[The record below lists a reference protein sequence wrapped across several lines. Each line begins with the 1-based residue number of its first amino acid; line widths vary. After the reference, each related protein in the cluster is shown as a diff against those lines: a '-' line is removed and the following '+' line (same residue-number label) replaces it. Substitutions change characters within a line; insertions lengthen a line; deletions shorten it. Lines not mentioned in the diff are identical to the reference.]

1 MVPHPHQ
8 DAAQDPWP
16 GDTLRLCDVPAL
28 LVLCDERG
36 HVLAASPPAEALLRR
51 IAELPPSASSDPE
64 TTPRPLLPAGLWP
77 ALAAVDSG
85 DAIQWR
91 PADGTLCL
99 GCTRYRLG
107 DGRVLILMR
116 EVSDKQRALSQRV
129 HEQRLEAT
137 GSLVAAIAHDIR
149 GALSSVL
156 FNADVLVNRGSQLDP
171 AALRPFLLEILGG
184 AERLKQIVDGLLH
197 FARLGPQVAP
207 DTPIEHVLT
216 RALAVVR
223 PRLRDRSV
231 VLTVDPVPSGLYVH
245 GNPLHIEQI
254 LVNLLHNAVESRPGA
269 LAVRITCS
277 RRGDGNVLVRV
288 CDDGPGVAADVQR
301 RIFEPFFTTKPF
313 STGLGLSTGREA
325 ARQLGGDL
333 VLEPS
338 ERGACFGLVLRG
350 AAVGGPV

>member
-1 MVPHPHQ
+1 MVPQPHR
-8 DAAQDPWP
+8 DPSGSDPWP
-16 GDTLRLCDVPAL
+16 GDTLRLSDVPAL

-36 HVLAASPPAEALLRR
+36 HLLAASPPAEALLRR
-51 IAELPPSASSDPE
+51 AASDPSAPVN
-64 TTPRPLLPAGLWP
+64 LPDGLWP
-77 ALAAVDSG
+77 ALAAVDPG

-91 PADGTLCL
+91 PASGALCL

-107 DGRVLILMR
+107 DGRNLILMR

-156 FNADVLVNRGSQLDP
+156 FNADVLVHRAGALEP

-197 FARLGPQVAP
+197 FARLGPQIAP
-207 DTPIEHVLT
+207 DSPIDQVLS

-223 PRLRDRSV
+223 PRLRDRPIT
-231 VLTVDPVPSGLYVH
+231 LTLEPAPADLRVK

-254 LVNLLHNAVESRPGA
+254 LVNLLHNAVEARPGP
-269 LAVRITCS
+269 VHIRIAS
-277 RRGDGNVLVRV
+277 QRRDDGTVHVRV
-288 CDDGPGVAADVQR
+288 CDDGPGVAPDLQP

-338 ERGACFGLVLRG
+338 ERGACFDLVLR
-350 AAVGGPV
+350 AAEGGPP

>member
-8 DAAQDPWP
+8 DPAQDPWP

-51 IAELPPSASSDPE
+51 IADATPADPE
-64 TTPRPLLPAGLWP
+64 TTHARPGLPAGLWP

-91 PADGTLCL
+91 PADGALCL

-231 VLTVDPVPSGLYVH
+231 ALAVDPVPPGLYVH

-350 AAVGGPV
+350 AAIGGPT

>member
-1 MVPHPHQ
+1 MVPSPHH
-8 DAAQDPWP
+8 DTPPGAPARPPGADPWP
-16 GDTLRLCDVPAL
+16 GDTLRLADVPAML
-28 LVLCDERG
+28 ALCDERG
-36 HVLAASPPAEALLRR
+36 HLLAASPPAEALLVRLG
-51 IAELPPSASSDPE
+51 AVGPE
-64 TTPRPLLPAGLWP
+64 LPAGLWP
-77 ALAAVDSG
+77 ALAAVDPG

-107 DGRVLILMR
+107 DGRALILMR
-116 EVSDKQRALSQRV
+116 EVSDKQRALAQRV

-156 FNADVLVNRGSQLDP
+156 FNADVLVHRTGTLDP

-207 DTPIEHVLT
+207 DTPIDQILT

-223 PRLRDRSV
+223 PRLRDR
-231 VLTVDPVPSGLYVH
+231 PVTLAVGAAPPDLRVK

-254 LVNLLHNAVESRPGA
+254 LVNLLHNAVESQSGP
-269 LAVRITCS
+269 LHVRIDVE
-277 RRGDGNVLVRV
+277 RRGDGTVRV
-288 CDDGPGVAADVQR
+288 RVGDDGPGIAPDLQPRVFD
-301 RIFEPFFTTKPF
+301 PFFTTKPF

-333 VLEPS
+333 ALLPS
-338 ERGACFGLVLRG
+338 DHGACFGLVLP
-350 AAVGGPV
+350 AAAESPR

>member
-1 MVPHPHQ
+1 MAPHSHPGP
-8 DAAQDPWP
+8 APGEPTTGQDPWP
-16 GDTLRLCDVPAL
+16 DTLRLCDVPAPL
-28 LVLCDERG
+28 ALCDDRG
-36 HVLAASPPAEALLRR
+36 HVLAASPPAEELLRR
-51 IAELPPSASSDPE
+51 SAADERTLPD
-64 TTPRPLLPAGLWP
+64 GLWA
-77 ALAAVDSG
+77 ALTAVDPG

-91 PADGTLCL
+91 PADGALCL

-116 EVSDKQRALSQRV
+116 EVSDKQRALALRV

-156 FNADVLVNRGSQLDP
+156 FNADVLVHRGAKMDP
-171 AALRPFLLEILGG
+171 GALRPFLLEILGG

-207 DTPIEHVLT
+207 DTAVDHVLT

-223 PRLRDRSV
+223 PRLRDRAV
-231 VLTVDPVPSGLYVH
+231 GITVDPAPPGLFVQ

-254 LVNLLHNAVESRPGA
+254 LVNLLHNAIESRPDPIH
-269 LAVRITCS
+269 VRVDCH
-277 RRGDGNVLVRV
+277 RRPDGKVVVRV
-288 CDDGPGVAADVQR
+288 CDDGPGVAPEVQP
-301 RIFEPFFTTKPF
+301 RIFEPFFTTKPL

-338 ERGACFGLVLRG
+338 ERGACFGLVLRAIEG
-350 AAVGGPV
+350 ARP

>member
-8 DAAQDPWP
+8 AAPPGELSPGQDPWP

-28 LVLCDERG
+28 LALCDERG
-36 HVLAASPPAEALLRR
+36 HVLAASPPAESLLGRLGAADHAL
-51 IAELPPSASSDPE
+51 PD
-64 TTPRPLLPAGLWP
+64 GLWP
-77 ALAAVDSG
+77 ALAAVDPG

-91 PADGTLCL
+91 PADGSLCL

-156 FNADVLVNRGSQLDP
+156 FNADVLVTRGAQLEP

-207 DTPIEHVLT
+207 DTPIDHALT

-223 PRLRDRSV
+223 PRLRDRAV
-231 VLTVDPVPSGLYVH
+231 DLTVDPIPAGLHVH

-254 LVNLLHNAVESRPGA
+254 LVNLLHNAVESRPGPIH
-269 LAVRITCS
+269 VRITCS
-277 RRGDGNVLVRV
+277 RKGRHVHVRV
-288 CDDGPGVAADVQR
+288 CDDGPGVAPDLQP
-301 RIFEPFFTTKPF
+301 RIFEPFFTTKPLG
-313 STGLGLSTGREA
+313 TGLGLSTGREA

-338 ERGACFGLVLRG
+338 DRGACFGLTLPG
-350 AAVGGPV
+350 ADGGTT